1 LNLGPCFPENL
12 YKAKKYGNI
21 FHQYSLTTHQTLTF
35 MIRLINVKTVAKPP
49 MKYLN
54 LGHQSLYWRETPT
67 NVKKINP
74 LPRVQAS
81 VPHASYC

>member
-1 LNLGPCFPENL
+1 MF
-12 YKAKKYGNI
+12 I
-21 FHQYSLTTHQTLTF
+21 
-35 MIRLINVKTVAKPP
+35 IRLINVKTVAKTF